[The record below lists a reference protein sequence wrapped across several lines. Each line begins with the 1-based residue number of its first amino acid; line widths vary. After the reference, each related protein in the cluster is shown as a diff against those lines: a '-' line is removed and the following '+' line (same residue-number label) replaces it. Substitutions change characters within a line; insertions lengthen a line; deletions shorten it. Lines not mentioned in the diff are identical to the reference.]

1 MKRNGLTRESHD
13 SQMIFSQKPL
23 NRRFF
28 VGGGREKLV
37 TILFYFILFRIS

>member
-23 NRRFF
+23 NRRFYF
-28 VGGGREKLV
+28 NYL
-37 TILFYFILFRIS
+37 ILFYLEYFNFNRG

>member
-23 NRRFF
+23 NRRFPEE
-28 VGGGREKLV
+28 EKNL
-37 TILFYFILFRIS
+37 